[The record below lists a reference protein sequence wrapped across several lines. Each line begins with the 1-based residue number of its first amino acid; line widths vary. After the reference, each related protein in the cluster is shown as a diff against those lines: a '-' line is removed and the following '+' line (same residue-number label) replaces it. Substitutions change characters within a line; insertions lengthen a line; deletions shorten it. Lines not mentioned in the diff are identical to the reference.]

1 MFGVTPDLLLP
12 TLQSCR
18 LFGASPETLEP
29 PKPSRYVRTCLFCVW
44 WVCRAGMYRYVYLRQ
59 VGEMVICRDEV
70 KQYCKSPMIHGNG
83 RVHPTC
89 RQIKKNTPLKF
100 LRKQL
105 ALDLRSQTKLLQQ
118 RVWCWCVSKGSAV
131 RQPGSLLSGHLG
143 MHMGPLQAHTRAV
156 TKQMTLAG
164 LTPAP
169 GRTDT
174 GSGKDCG
181 DELWK
186 WAP

>member
-44 WVCRAGMYRYVYLRQ
+44 WVCRAGMYRYVYLTQ

-105 ALDLRSQTKLLQQ
+105 ALDLRSQTKLFQQ
-118 RVWCWCVSKGSAV
+118 RVCQQRQCSETAWFSAQ
-131 RQPGSLLSGHLG
+131 RPSWYAHGA
-143 MHMGPLQAHTRAV
+143 LQAHTRAV

-164 LTPAP
+164 LAPAP
-169 GRTDT
+169 GGTDT